1 MCVPLYY
8 FERYAH
14 TYASGVPKMVMTE
27 KIFCCHVQ
35 LCQCRWCRQSLYNGL
50 LQNCLHS
57 ALMPYNTLNISVK
70 SSVDRGEFCLHCHL
84 HSCLCRGRHIICAS
98 QKKMC
103 REVEKSVALTE
114 NPLPLCRNV
123 RVARLFCREACAVWW
138 QCRWVQMGVGVVQ
151 KLLGLVC
158 TAQSADNQS
167 YFVQKCRVQTKWLKT
182 ELGANMSFLPL

>member
-1 MCVPLYY
+1 MCVPLHC

-57 ALMPYNTLNISVK
+57 ALMSCNALIISAK
-70 SSVDRGEFCLHCHL
+70 SSVDRGEFCLHCPL

-123 RVARLFCREACAVWW
+123 RLALLFMSCGVCGMVA
-138 QCRWVQMGVGVVQ
+138 VQMGADGCRPGADGCRRSAEAFWAC
-151 KLLGLVC
+151 LHC
-158 TAQSADNQS
+158 TI
-167 YFVQKCRVQTKWLKT
+167 C
-182 ELGANMSFLPL
+182 

>member
-1 MCVPLYY
+1 
-8 FERYAH
+8 
-14 TYASGVPKMVMTE
+14 
-27 KIFCCHVQ
+27 
-35 LCQCRWCRQSLYNGL
+35 
-50 LQNCLHS
+50 
-57 ALMPYNTLNISVK
+57 MPYNALNISAK

-138 QCRWVQMGVGVVQ
+138 QCRRVQMGAGRGQMGVGAVQ
-151 KLLGLVC
+151 SSLDLYAQHNLLIINSFVRK
-158 TAQSADNQS
+158 SAE
-167 YFVQKCRVQTKWLKT
+167 CRQN
-182 ELGANMSFLPL
+182 G

>member
-1 MCVPLYY
+1 
-8 FERYAH
+8 
-14 TYASGVPKMVMTE
+14 MTE

-35 LCQCRWCRQSLYNGL
+35 LCQCRWCRQSLYNGF

-57 ALMPYNTLNISVK
+57 ALMPYNALIISAK
-70 SSVDRGEFCLHCHL
+70 SSVDRGEFCLQCHL

-123 RVARLFCREACAVWW
+123 RVARLFCREACAVWC
-138 QCRWVQMGVGVVQ
+138 QCRWVQTGADRVQVGVGVVQ

-167 YFVQKCRVQTKWLKT
+167 YFVQKCRVQTK
-182 ELGANMSFLPL
+182 

>member
-1 MCVPLYY
+1 
-8 FERYAH
+8 
-14 TYASGVPKMVMTE
+14 MTE

-35 LCQCRWCRQSLYNGL
+35 LCQCRWCRQSLYKGL

-57 ALMPYNTLNISVK
+57 ALMTYNALNISAK
-70 SSVDRGEFCLHCHL
+70 SSVDRSEFCLHCPL
-84 HSCLCRGRHIICAS
+84 RSCLCRGRHIICAS

-123 RVARLFCREACAVWW
+123 RVARLFCREACAVWC
-138 QCRWVQMGVGVVQ
+138 QCRWGQTGAGVVQ

-182 ELGANMSFLPL
+182 E

>member
-1 MCVPLYY
+1 MPC
-8 FERYAH
+8 
-14 TYASGVPKMVMTE
+14 
-27 KIFCCHVQ
+27 
-35 LCQCRWCRQSLYNGL
+35 N
-50 LQNCLHS
+50 
-57 ALMPYNTLNISVK
+57 ALIINVKNSV
-70 SSVDRGEFCLHCHL
+70 GEGGICLHCPL

-103 REVEKSVALTE
+103 REAEKSVALTE

-123 RVARLFCREACAVWW
+123 RVARLFCREACAVWC

-151 KLLGLVC
+151 KLFGLVC

-182 ELGANMSFLPL
+182 E